1 MTDNSNLSIILSGS
15 FDENSIIAVLSE
27 KFNSLSGKTI
37 SLVPSEISVITSRLT
52 AINKDESNQAAI
64 RLGRKM
70 IDRNNPDFPYVQIA
84 NMIFGG
90 FFLSRLNKILR
101 EEKGYT
107 YGIHSLIDS
116 RRQSTIQMIASS
128 IKIDTLAE
136 SIGIISEVNS
146 GLISNPISPDELKRA
161 VRYILGSFLRSTE
174 TPQQISSL
182 IQTLDMF
189 GFDRKFYSDY
199 YDKISSATLEDVHR
213 VVHSHFT
220 ADDFVI
226 TAAGDLNII
235 RPQLEE
241 FGNVEIIE
249 LN

>member
-1 MTDNSNLSIILSGS
+1 
-15 FDENSIIAVLSE
+15 
-27 KFNSLSGKTI
+27 
-37 SLVPSEISVITSRLT
+37 
-52 AINKDESNQAAI
+52 
-64 RLGRKM
+64 
-70 IDRNNPDFPYVQIA
+70 
-84 NMIFGG
+84 
-90 FFLSRLNKILR
+90 LR

-136 SIGIISEVNS
+136 SIRIISEVNS